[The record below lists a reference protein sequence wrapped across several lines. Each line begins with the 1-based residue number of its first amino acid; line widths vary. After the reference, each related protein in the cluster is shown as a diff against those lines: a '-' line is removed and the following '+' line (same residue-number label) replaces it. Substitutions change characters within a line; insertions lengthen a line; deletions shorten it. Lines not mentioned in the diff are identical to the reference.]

1 MGHKSWCCKLVEEEG
16 RSPILAV
23 RTAAVK
29 GKEENE
35 SLSVTEG
42 GGLIPN
48 FNKPDHTNLTSIPL
62 HTKTICEGV
71 PLVLP
76 PPAPPH
82 KLVSWTLGVP

>member
-16 RSPILAV
+16 RSAILAV

-48 FNKPDHTNLTSIPL
+48 SNRPDRTNLTSVPL
-62 HTKTICEGV
+62 HTKAICEGV
-71 PLVLP
+71 PPVLP

-82 KLVSWTLGVP
+82 KVVSWTLGVP

>member
-16 RSPILAV
+16 RSAILAV

-48 FNKPDHTNLTSIPL
+48 SNRPDRTNLTSVPL

-71 PLVLP
+71 PPVLP

-82 KLVSWTLGVP
+82 KVVSWTLGVP